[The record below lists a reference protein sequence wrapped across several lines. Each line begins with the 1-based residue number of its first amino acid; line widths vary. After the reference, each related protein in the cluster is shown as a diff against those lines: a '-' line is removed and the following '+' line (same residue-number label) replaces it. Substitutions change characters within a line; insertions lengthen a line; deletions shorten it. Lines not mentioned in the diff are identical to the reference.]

1 MLILPVISVLMIY
14 INIGLY
20 KKFIRKEQADGTLS
34 MLYSIS
40 ISTLIILAANETLS
54 LFHAIHYI
62 SLLLLWFIVDILLL
76 FLCIFIIRKYR
87 VPLSEIKYL
96 FIFSKSIFN
105 PIDIIVLIVC
115 GAAIYMS
122 ARTVPYNW
130 DSMTYHLT
138 RIAHWVQNGSVAHYV
153 CHDISQ
159 ISAPPLAEF
168 VVLHIYIL
176 SGCSDYF
183 VNLLQTFSYLV
194 SIFLVYKI
202 SDKIGCNRFFGSL
215 AALIFATSPIVFG
228 EALSTQVDM
237 YSGMWLMF
245 FVYLSLYFTDIKSK
259 LQWNLHSISR
269 LILMGMSAGFAYLAK
284 PSVCIA
290 TFVFVI
296 WILIVCIIRK
306 DKLAL
311 VVKCAISLGLI
322 ALIIVLPEMIRNF
335 ITFHSISSSETS
347 TEFLVSSYAPGYLFW
362 NLVNNIKFNLSPRN
376 LSMHHDN
383 ATNPL
388 IIGLML
394 LAIVCGIMIEIKKR
408 LKGKPGIE
416 LKMSESYTVASI
428 VSMLI
433 FCTVVQWYPF
443 ITRYEIG
450 YLALLSPAVMIV
462 FQYVFDNR
470 KALQYVFAAAIIA
483 ISIVTFLVGVRYHS
497 GFLAVEGKRFEQYFA
512 GREKY
517 EFYKEISDDII
528 ENKYESVGFL
538 CGNDSYEYPLWK
550 MLENSMSRFEHVIVD
565 NETTI
570 YDNQDFLPDCIIS
583 VDVEPDDE
591 IICHGIAYQLVRD
604 VSGVKL
610 FVH

>member
-259 LQWNLHSISR
+259 LQWNFHSISR

-290 TFVFVI
+290 AFVFVI
-296 WILIVCIIRK
+296 WILIVCIVRK

-322 ALIIVLPEMIRNF
+322 ALIIVLPEMIRNL

-347 TEFLVSSYAPGYLFW
+347 TEFLVSLYAPGYLFW